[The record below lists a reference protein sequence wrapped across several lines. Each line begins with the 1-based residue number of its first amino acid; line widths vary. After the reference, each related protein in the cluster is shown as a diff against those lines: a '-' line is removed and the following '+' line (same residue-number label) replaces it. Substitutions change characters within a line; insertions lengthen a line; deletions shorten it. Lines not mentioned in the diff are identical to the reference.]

1 MATEKI
7 NLTAP
12 EEPVGI
18 NIVAEDTETT
28 TQETLSATDNTEVD
42 TDLELSAEDQIES
55 ISDNIA
61 ELSEEEL
68 IALLDNELA
77 SKPVQRLRPVVE
89 AIKIA
94 FYKRHRAANEVE
106 RKAFVEAGGD
116 EAEFSPAKNDREE
129 RFKQLLGQYRTARD
143 KFIAEQEATKEENLR
158 IKLQII
164 EELKELIGSDETLN
178 TTFKRFRELQQ
189 RWMNIPWQAQC
200 EIRLRGKEK
209 KTIL

>member
-18 NIVAEDTETT
+18 NIAAEDTETT
-28 TQETLSATDNTEVD
+28 TQEILSATDNTEVD
-42 TDLELSAEDQIES
+42 ADLELSAEDQIES
-55 ISDNIA
+55 ISNNIA
-61 ELSEEEL
+61 ELGEEEL
-68 IALLDNELA
+68 IALLSNELA
-77 SKPVQRLRPVVE
+77 ETPVQRLRPVVE

-94 FYKRHRAANEVE
+94 FYKRHRAAIEAE

-129 RFKQLLGQYRTARD
+129 RFKQLLGQYRAARD

-178 TTFKRFRELQQ
+178 TTFQRFRELQQ
-189 RWMNIPWQAQC
+189 RW
-200 EIRLRGKEK
+200 KE
-209 KTIL
+209 TDD